1 MTKTTQDVEEASFHD
16 VQANVMASKP
26 VEVMPSK
33 QIKQR
38 VGD

>member
-16 VQANVMASKP
+16 VQANVMASKL